1 MPIGDA
7 AGQHRYWL
15 LTIPAADWEPTEL
28 PQGCIYAKG
37 QKEIG
42 ANTNYEHWQVLAIFK
57 RGVRLAAVKR
67 AFGQRCHAEPSRSV
81 AAETYVWKQDT
92 RVEGTQFELGQTPFK
107 RNSKTDW
114 DAAKSLA
121 KAGRIDD
128 VPADVFIKYYNTL
141 KTIARDYMGE
151 VADLGSTAG
160 IWIHGPPGV
169 GKSHFAREQYPGAFL
184 KPQNKWW
191 DGYQGEKNVILDD
204 FDCKQLG
211 HLLKIWA
218 DKYSFIA
225 ESKGHSMKIRPA
237 NFIITSNY
245 RIDEIFTDDQNLCD
259 AIKRRFYVIYI
270 PFRRY

>member
-1 MPIGDA
+1 MPEQA
-7 AGQHRYWL
+7 RYWL
-15 LTIPAADWEPTEL
+15 LTIPENDWQPNEL
-28 PQGCIYAKG
+28 PSECVYIRG

-42 ANTNYEHWQVLAIFK
+42 ADTGYRHWQILSIFK
-57 RGVRLAAVKR
+57 RSVRLAKVKAV
-67 AFGQRCHAEPSRSV
+67 FGQRCHAEPSKSS
-81 AAETYVWKQDT
+81 AANQYVWKEET
-92 RVEGTQFELGQTPFK
+92 RIEGTKFELGETPFN

-114 DAAKSLA
+114 ERAKQLA
-121 KAGRIDD
+121 KEGKLDD
-128 VPADVFIKYYNTL
+128 IPADVFIKFYNTL
-141 KTIARDYMGE
+141 KTIRRDYMGE

-169 GKSHFAREQYPGAFL
+169 GKSHFAREQYPGAYL

-191 DGYQGEKNVILDD
+191 DGYQNEDNVILDD
-204 FDCKQLG
+204 FDSKQLG
-211 HLLKIWA
+211 HLLKIWG

-225 ESKGHSMKIRPA
+225 ESKGHSMKIRPK

-245 RIDEIFTDDQNLCD
+245 RIDEIFNEDQQLCD

>member
-1 MPIGDA
+1 
-7 AGQHRYWL
+7 
-15 LTIPAADWEPTEL
+15 
-28 PQGCIYAKG
+28 
-37 QKEIG
+37 
-42 ANTNYEHWQVLAIFK
+42 
-57 RGVRLAAVKR
+57 
-67 AFGQRCHAEPSRSV
+67 
-81 AAETYVWKQDT
+81 
-92 RVEGTQFELGQTPFK
+92 
-107 RNSKTDW
+107 
-114 DAAKSLA
+114 
-121 KAGRIDD
+121 
-128 VPADVFIKYYNTL
+128 
-141 KTIARDYMGE
+141 MGE
-151 VADLGSTAG
+151 VPDLGSTAG

-169 GKSHFAREQYPGAFL
+169 GKSHFAREQYPNAFL